1 MSIEDGFM
9 TVLITMAGLGSRF
22 SHDGYSVPKYR
33 IKARGQSLFSWALRS
48 LSAYRDQAFV
58 LATLGNSEEPWLLHE
73 ARQIGINDVCV
84 LSRSAPSRGQAETA
98 IDALANVDPREP
110 LWIYNI
116 DTHVARGMA
125 PEHLVNAQGC
135 LHVFPSQ
142 NPGMSFVRYG
152 ADGCVVEV
160 AEKKVI
166 SAWASVGMYGF
177 ANAEL
182 FVELYRKGYEE
193 GLITSVGG
201 ERYIAP
207 MYQLLLDRRRVVVAP
222 KLDLADINILG
233 TPLQIQ
239 LFDPLALPPAGN
251 PDRPRNVG
259 ASHCAS

>member
-1 MSIEDGFM
+1 M

-58 LATLGNSEEPWLLHE
+58 LATLGNNEATWLLHE
-73 ARQIGINDVCV
+73 AGQIGINDVCV
-84 LSRSAPSRGQAETA
+84 LSRAAPSRGQAETA
-98 IDALANVDPREP
+98 IDALANVDLRVDPREP

-125 PEHLVNAQGC
+125 PEDLVDAQGC

-142 NPGMSFVRYG
+142 NPGMSFVRYA
-152 ADGCVVEV
+152 ADGSVAEV

-207 MYQLLLDRRRVVVAP
+207 MYQLLLDRRQVVVAP

-233 TPLQIQ
+233 TPSEIQ

-251 PDRPRNVG
+251 LELPRNFG
-259 ASHCAS
+259 ASHCVS